1 MKALVKYIVY
11 PPLSKHFY
19 NPYKYIKNNVK
30 NTMNSNILFSKKYI
44 KNNMKNMYCNIW
56 IRKNF

>member
-11 PPLSKHFY
+11 PPLSIHFY
-19 NPYKYIKNNVK
+19 DPYKYIIKNVK
-30 NTMNSNILFSKKYI
+30 NI
-44 KNNMKNMYCNIW
+44 YCNIW